1 MAMAWIQDVRKTAVI
16 DEAHRLAQLM
26 LDPAFAEYHAAY
38 AQVGQ
43 DSVAIATGLLQ
54 DALTARKVRAQAES
68 LQAEFEVESGESRA
82 ATDKIGRWLQR
93 LFTNAKLAARGGH
106 PRGAG
111 VLRLFSADDLS
122 SDSGSKALH
131 SVEQVLHTVASTGI
145 AGFGLP
151 PDFVEQGQVLLA
163 NLDRERL
170 EAYSV
175 QLRRAVAVSQLQA
188 VMQKLV
194 DTFEH
199 LAVARDAA
207 MSESGKD
214 IPGFDLA
221 LVRGAAAG
229 ATQPA
234 PVEPEPAPGL

>member
-82 ATDKIGRWLQR
+82 ATDKIGRWLHVCSPTPSSPPAGATR
-93 LFTNAKLAARGGH
+93 GGRGSCGCSRRTTCRPTAAARRCT
-106 PRGAG
+106 PWSRC
-111 VLRLFSADDLS
+111 
-122 SDSGSKALH
+122 
-131 SVEQVLHTVASTGI
+131 STRWRARGI

>member
-1 MAMAWIQDVRKTAVI
+1 
-16 DEAHRLAQLM
+16 
-26 LDPAFAEYHAAY
+26 
-38 AQVGQ
+38 
-43 DSVAIATGLLQ
+43 
-54 DALTARKVRAQAES
+54 
-68 LQAEFEVESGESRA
+68 
-82 ATDKIGRWLQR
+82 
-93 LFTNAKLAARGGH
+93 
-106 PRGAG
+106 
-111 VLRLFSADDLS
+111 
-122 SDSGSKALH
+122 
-131 SVEQVLHTVASTGI
+131 VEQVLHTVVSTDLT
-145 AGFGLP
+145 GFGLP
-151 PDFVEQGQVLLA
+151 ADFVDQGRVLLA

-207 MSESGKD
+207 MSESGED

>member
-38 AQVGQ
+38 TLVGV
-43 DSVAIATGLLQ
+43 DSAAIATGLLQ
-54 DALTARKVRAQAES
+54 DALGARKIRAQAES
-68 LQAEFEVESGESRA
+68 LQAQFEVESGESKA
-82 ATDKIGRWLQR
+82 ATAKIGRWLQR
-93 LFTNAKLAARGGH
+93 LFTNAKLAARAGH

-111 VLRLFSADDLS
+111 VIRLFSADELS

-131 SVEQVLHTVASTGI
+131 SVEQVLHTTARTDLT
-145 AGFGLP
+145 GFGLP
-151 PDFVEQGQVLLA
+151 ANFVEQGKALMA
-163 NLDRERL
+163 DLDRERL
-170 EAYSV
+170 ESYSA
-175 QLRRAVAVSQLQA
+175 QLQRAVAVNQLQA

-229 ATQPA
+229 ATEPA
-234 PVEPEPAPGL
+234 PTEPEPAPGL